1 MRTDRDVDVDLL
13 RERRGTERASF
24 DEIADHLVDFVE
36 RHPQA
41 QPVIERLAVFLA
53 AAGASGHHHDHAGAT
68 ELRAAG
74 NGASRH

>member
-1 MRTDRDVDVDLL
+1 MRTDLHDVDVDLL
-13 RERRGTERASF
+13 RERRGGERASF

-53 AAGASGHHHDHAGAT
+53 AARTVPHHHDERGST
-68 ELRAAG
+68 ELTGQPADI
-74 NGASRH
+74 